1 MVRIDFIGAPGSGKT
16 TLINE
21 MLARNTIKNA
31 SKLSEA
37 RRDVLYN
44 FFSPEIESTSQ
55 YLKSFI
61 IRKLLRKNYSTY
73 SKRKLNAFFSK
84 VTEEY
89 DYILHLILNN
99 LVKAE
104 NGSGYLKYKRIGWFI
119 QILEDTL
126 LVSKHSVDKIVFCD
140 ESLSSKLLQSDFG
153 LSHQD
158 INNKLKDSLMPSAFV
173 HIRCKEELLNKRLL
187 GRKKLT
193 LQHSG
198 KDYNYRE
205 VIKESIRNT
214 DIVAGKLLKLEIPC
228 LQINSEDDIDVN
240 LVKIVKFINELK

>member
-21 MLARNTIKNA
+21 MLVRNTIKNA

-55 YLKSFI
+55 YLKSLI

-73 SKRKLNAFFSK
+73 SKRKLNEFFSN
-84 VTEEY
+84 VAEEY
-89 DYILHLILNN
+89 DFILHLILKN
-99 LVKAE
+99 LAKTE
-104 NGSGYLKYKRIGWFI
+104 KGSGYLKYKRIGWFI
-119 QILEDTL
+119 EILEDTL

-140 ESLSSKLLQSDFG
+140 EPLSSKILQPDFG
-153 LSHQD
+153 VSHKD
-158 INNKLKDSLMPSAFV
+158 INNKLKDALMPSAFV
-173 HIRCKEELLNKRLL
+173 HVRCKEELLNKRLL
-187 GRKKLT
+187 SRKKLT

-198 KDYNYRE
+198 MGSGYKE
-205 VIKESIRNT
+205 VIKESIRAS
-214 DIVAGKLLKLEIPC
+214 DIIAGKLLKLEIPC
-228 LQINSEDDIDVN
+228 LQINSEDDLDVN
-240 LVKIVKFINELK
+240 LVNIGKFINQLK